1 MASARHSLGLTDWY
15 DRWAIVR
22 DRYDPAIIPSI
33 DTVDP
38 TTWRPYAFPWPAAST
53 ADQWGVAFPAGIV
66 AVSLDQQEALGGVDG
81 DPCEDRI
88 EEALARYAVPG
99 VLPLGYTENRYEE
112 DPNAIGVLGSG
123 APRPSIDIATQRRT
137 NTGLEPVTWTP
148 DVRAIDGTLD
158 TGSIFSVPLSVER
171 ASYDQRSI
179 GYRKVQVRLRGR
191 LAVPISGATFAGSI
205 DLTLSH
211 NADGTL
217 DLSADGDTI
226 DFTHSWVPADFTT
239 VGLFAESAWVDAG
252 AILPTLGVA
261 TYFLSCLD
269 TTGLTLNPTGTNA
282 WVAELRLSHNC
293 DVPFPS
299 LVTGFGN
306 LIAPGGYVP

>member
-1 MASARHSLGLTDWY
+1 MASTRHSLGLTDWY
-15 DRWAIVR
+15 DRAAVVR
-22 DRYDPAIIPSI
+22 DIQ
-33 DTVDP
+33 DP

-66 AVSLDQQEALGGVDG
+66 AVSIDQAESIAGSDG
-81 DPCEDRI
+81 TNCEDRL
-88 EEALARYAVPG
+88 EQALARYAVPG
-99 VLPLGYTENRYEE
+99 VLPVGYTENRWEE
-112 DPNAIGVLGSG
+112 SPNSIGVFPSG
-123 APRPSIDIATQRRT
+123 APRPSINIATHRRD
-137 NTGLEPVTWTP
+137 NDGLVDVDGWSP
-148 DVRAIDGTLD
+148 DPRALLGTLD
-158 TGSIFSVPLSVER
+158 TGSIASVPLSVVR
-171 ASYDQRSI
+171 SSYDQRSI

-191 LAVPISGATFAGSI
+191 LAFPISGATFAGHI

-211 NADGTL
+211 NADGSL
-217 DLSADGDTI
+217 YLAGDGDTI
-226 DFTHSWVPADFTT
+226 DYTHSWVPADFTT
-239 VGLFAESAWVDAG
+239 VGLFAESAWIDAG

-299 LVTGFGN
+299 LVTGYED